1 LHSAETERGRLMLGH
16 LRDRLTPATR
26 RSRIIAIA
34 AVAAVIAL
42 VSAGLVLTSGGSG
55 KQVTAYFT
63 ETIGV
68 YPGSTVRI
76 LGVSVGTI
84 DSVQPQGRL
93 VKVTMTIN
101 DGVPVPANAGA
112 VVVAASVVSDRFIQ
126 LTPPWTSGPQLA
138 SGAVIPASRTAT
150 PLEVDQLYASLTKL
164 ATDLGPNGANAHGA
178 LSNAINT
185 GAANLAGS
193 NGKDFNTMIR
203 ELGQATRT
211 LSGSRGDFFATIN
224 NLQQFTT
231 MLKTDDSQVRLAQ
244 QQLAQVSGF
253 LASDRQDL
261 AGALHE
267 LATALGQVQTFIAG
281 NRTLIKS
288 NVSKLA
294 GLTKILV
301 DERASLAQTVDV
313 APLAVD
319 NVLNAYDPVHRSLDG
334 RGDLRELE
342 VSQQAAASS
351 APAASIPS
359 ASAPGSAPGSAPAA
373 GSQAANPFCAA
384 ARSADGS
391 VASPLGSLCRQEQA
405 AGAALVPVTAQQ
417 QAGLPPLPLPAV
429 GPVYGSG
436 SAVPGKGR

>member
-1 LHSAETERGRLMLGH
+1 MLGH

-101 DGVPVPANAGA
+101 DGVPVPASAGA

-261 AGALHE
+261 GGALHE
-267 LATALGQVQTFIAG
+267 LSIALGQVQVFISG
-281 NRTLIKS
+281 NRGLIKT
-288 NVSKLA
+288 NVTKLA
-294 GLTKILV
+294 AITKILV
-301 DERASLAQTVDV
+301 DERASLSEALNDV
-313 APLAVD
+313 PLAAD
-319 NVLNAYDPVHRSLDG
+319 NVVNAYDATNHTLDG
-334 RGDLRELE
+334 RGDLNEL
-342 VSQQAAASS
+342 SMGPGANDLTAITPGGTGAGSS
-351 APAASIPS
+351 GPAGAVPLSPS
-359 ASAPGSAPGSAPAA
+359 ALRA
-373 GSQAANPFCAA
+373 
-384 ARSADGS
+384 
-391 VASPLGSLCRQEQA
+391 V
-405 AGAALVPVTAQQ
+405 
-417 QAGLPPLPLPAV
+417 PPLPLPAV
-429 GPVYGSG
+429 GLYGTPE
-436 SAVPGKGR
+436 AVQAGGR